1 MDPWV
6 GPAIIAAIVSG
17 VVSAAG
23 WFVTSWQQ
31 LRLER
36 QRRAEKVRDF
46 QIALRAEI
54 ATDLI
59 TLEVVDRTAY
69 LKEIEA
75 RYAADPSYSVVVPHQ
90 SANVVF
96 DVVVKEVH
104 ILPGEVI
111 SQVVMYARLRQIV
124 GRFIDDMRSDSF
136 KGLPAERQL
145 AMYRDYLETLD
156 RLEALAQQAVAALE
170 RSLGL
175 SIPDAAR
182 PSQSSASGPAAGQ
195 ASAGSER
202 TDAP

>member
-1 MDPWV
+1 LDPWV

-36 QRRAEKVRDF
+36 QRRTEKVRDF
-46 QIALRAEI
+46 QVALRAEI

-59 TLEVVDRTAY
+59 TMEVVDRTVFFE
-69 LKEIEA
+69 EIRS
-75 RYAADPSYSVVVPHQ
+75 RYAGDPTFSVVVPHL

-96 DVVVKEVH
+96 DVVVKEIH
-104 ILPGEVI
+104 ILPGDVI

-136 KGLPAERQL
+136 KALPASRQL
-145 AMYRDYLETLD
+145 AMYRDYLDTLD
-156 RLEALAQQAVAALE
+156 RLEALAQQAVAALD
-170 RSLGL
+170 RSLAL
-175 SIPDAAR
+175 NSQDADQ
-182 PSQSSASGPAAGQ
+182 PNPKSASAPGEERAEAL
-195 ASAGSER
+195 SEPK
-202 TDAP
+202 DEP